1 MSKWVVFNRKAR
13 RSGESQYRQFFET
26 FSYKLENKNE
36 AVAERKKYSVFM
48 CLQWSRRRGKTAR
61 ARECGTIDGV
71 ISLSGNK
78 DWDLKHTSTD
88 GLFFKSGGKP

>member
-48 CLQWSRRRGKTAR
+48 CL
-61 ARECGTIDGV
+61 
-71 ISLSGNK
+71 
-78 DWDLKHTSTD
+78 
-88 GLFFKSGGKP
+88 